1 MGGKLVEAIKA
12 KKPEPPAGERPQPGG
27 FQFPERHVRV

>member
-1 MGGKLVEAIKA
+1 MGGKLVEATKA

-27 FQFPERHVRV
+27 FHFFS